1 MPRLSRGPTT
11 SCAAVSGTW
20 SMASGI
26 CPSVAKLSASVAW
39 RWKR

>member
-1 MPRLSRGPTT
+1 MPHLSRGSTI
-11 SCAAVSGTW
+11 SCDAVSGTW

-26 CPSVAKLSASVAW
+26 CLPVAKLSASVAW